1 MQSAKAAR
9 LGLRLAV
16 MFGCGGLVVACTG
29 GPTEPAPVILGT
41 ASPTDIAGPV
51 DAGSPGFARP
61 LPRPRSA
68 ARHAPDATRHN
79 AARVPPRHLAS
90 LSERHRSPLKEAAT
104 HKPAARKHAKHVAAA
119 KVPRAGTG
127 DVIPLDPPRSSGKK
141 APGRSASSWVSPGP
155 SAQRLQD

>member
-16 MFGCGGLVVACTG
+16 VFGCGGLVIACAG

-51 DAGSPGFARP
+51 DAGPPGFA

-68 ARHAPDATRHN
+68 ARHAPEPARHS
-79 AARVPPRHLAS
+79 AQLPSRHLAS
-90 LSERHRSPLKEAAT
+90 LSERHRSPVKEAAA

-119 KVPRAGTG
+119 KVPRAGAG